1 MWVLSWETVGGVG
14 APEAVAEALQ
24 SLGCKEREKH
34 ERKDPGG
41 PATFGALTQR
51 CECEAEAAVLGCL
64 RRDACRAGSTEC
76 GGCTNK
82 IERTHLPLSSAEE
95 GFVVTAGATPDCLP
109 AGLGLLPPA
118 VRSKQ

>member
-1 MWVLSWETVGGVG
+1 MLSWETVGGVG

-51 CECEAEAAVLGCL
+51 CECEAEAAVLGCS
-64 RRDACRAGSTEC
+64 GVQ
-76 GGCTNK
+76 
-82 IERTHLPLSSAEE
+82 ER
-95 GFVVTAGATPDCLP
+95 CLQGWEHGMW
-109 AGLGLLPPA
+109 GLY
-118 VRSKQ
+118 Q